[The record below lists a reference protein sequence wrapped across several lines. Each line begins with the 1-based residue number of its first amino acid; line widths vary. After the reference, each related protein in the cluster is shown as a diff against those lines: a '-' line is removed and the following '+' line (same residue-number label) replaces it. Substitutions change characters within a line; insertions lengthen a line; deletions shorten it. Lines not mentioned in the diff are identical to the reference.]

1 MLRSPAK
8 SVLAFELVL
17 IVVMLSTS
25 FGLASCSRS
34 AGPVTAL
41 TAPGRGG
48 GGTFAPKPPPGNP
61 VLQSLTFFPATI
73 EGGAPATG
81 RITFDRVTDGALV
94 SLTSSDPTVLVVPS
108 ETVVPGQEQSG
119 DYAITTNAVSAPVTI
134 TIDASTFGGETTMSA
149 TVTVVPATGP
159 PVPDDVA
166 VKSMTWRLGHLKIAA
181 TSSNPN
187 AILSAWL
194 TGSDSFMF
202 NLHNDGRGHYSDER
216 GWNSNPTFITI
227 KSNFGGSADGTTLK

>member
-8 SVLAFELVL
+8 SVLALELVL
-17 IVVMLSTS
+17 VALGLAIS

-34 AGPVTAL
+34 AGPAAAL
-41 TAPGRGG
+41 TAPGRSG

-61 VLQSLTFFPATI
+61 VLQSLAFFPATI

-134 TIDASTFGGETTMSA
+134 TVNASTFGGETTLSA

-159 PVPDDVA
+159 PVPDV
-166 VKSMTWRLGHLKIAA
+166 VTIKSMTWRLGHLKISA
-181 TSSNPN
+181 SSDNPN

-194 TGSDSFMF
+194 TNSDSFMF
-202 NLHNDGRGHYSDER
+202 NLHNDGRGRYSDER
-216 GWNSNPTFITI
+216 GFNTNPQFITI
-227 KSNFGGSADGTTLK
+227 KSNFGGSADGTTIR